1 MKVRFNHFERV
12 AGIFVLTAIVGSA
25 LSAIS
30 VAVKQGWF
38 EAKIRYHTVFENAEG
53 VHGGTTVKMAGLNA
67 GSVDEVEL
75 LPDNRVKV
83 TFHVLGK
90 FRDRIRMD
98 SKAML
103 IRPFVIGDRVLE
115 VAVGDQTHPVLP
127 ENETM
132 VSEESV
138 DMMTLLSGRKM
149 NTAIAEMSKLMDS
162 LQMMAS
168 AFSDPKRIEM
178 VIRMF
183 DRLEP
188 MLENLNTMS
197 QEVTT
202 LSKQF
207 NDDKVLRSLLTDAR
221 TLLRE
226 MNKILP
232 AVNEHSPEF
241 GQDLAIL
248 MKSMGRVSQELEVAF
263 VEVSPQVPGTAKRL
277 VELMHETTVLIKAM
291 QKSMFVRG
299 SVQEVREEE
308 SANPKRWPAYAP
320 SEPRK

>member
-12 AGIFVLTAIVGSA
+12 AGLFVLVAVGGA
-25 LSAIS
+25 GLSAVS
-30 VAVKQGWF
+30 VAIKQGWF
-38 EAKIRYHTVFENAEG
+38 ETKVKYHTVFENADG

-75 LPDNRVKV
+75 LEDNRVRV

-90 FRDRIRMD
+90 FKDRIKTD

-103 IRPFVIGDRVLE
+103 IRPFIIGDRVLE
-115 VAVGDQTHPVLP
+115 VAVGSPTALP
-127 ENETM
+127 LAENAPM
-132 VSEESV
+132 PSEESV

-149 NTAIAEMSKLMDS
+149 TSALAEMSKLMDS
-162 LQMMAS
+162 LQMMAT

-183 DRLEP
+183 DRMEP
-188 MLENLNTMS
+188 LLENMNTMS
-197 QEVTT
+197 REVTE
-202 LSKQF
+202 LSKQL
-207 NDDKVLRSLLTDAR
+207 NDDQVLRAVMKDAR
-221 TLLRE
+221 TLLVE
-226 MNKILP
+226 MNRILP

-241 GQDLAIL
+241 GRDMAIL

-263 VEVSPQVPGTAKRL
+263 VEVSPEVPGTAKRM
-277 VELMHETTVLIKAM
+277 VELMHEATVLIKAM

-299 SVQEVREEE
+299 SVEEVRAEE
-308 SANPKRWPAYAP
+308 SSNPKRWPASAP
-320 SEPRK
+320 TK